1 MKHLHKNPHYR
12 SFQAFAYTQV
22 ENEFLLSK
30 LDGVGFNP
38 KTIENCIL
46 GTLSDDAFTVGYF
59 DFNIVDYELDA
70 VKSYRQ
76 LHMNDSAKAR
86 RKRTLVCR

>member
-1 MKHLHKNPHYR
+1 MSDKNPHYS
-12 SFQAFAYTQV
+12 SFQAFAYPQV
-22 ENEFLLSK
+22 EKEFLLLK
-30 LDGVGFNP
+30 LDVVGFNP

-46 GTLSDDAFTVGYF
+46 GTLSDDAFTLEYF
-59 DFNIVDYELDA
+59 DFNIIDYELDA

-76 LHMNDSAKAR
+76 FYMNDSAKAS